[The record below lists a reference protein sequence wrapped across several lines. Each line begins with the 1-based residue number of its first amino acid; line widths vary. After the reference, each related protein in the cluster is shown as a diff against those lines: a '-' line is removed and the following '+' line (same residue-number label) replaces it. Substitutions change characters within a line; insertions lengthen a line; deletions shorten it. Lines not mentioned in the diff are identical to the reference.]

1 MLKNLFL
8 IIFLLFNFSYGNEKK
23 EKLQLVAKNIEA
35 KDNTIIASNSV
46 IAYSPSYYIS
56 ADKLIYDRDKESLE
70 LFGNVLIIKD
80 NNIQT
85 QSNYAYLDMK
95 NDTALQEPIF
105 LLDESTNIWVN
116 AKELTK
122 EKEKLEL
129 VDSIISSC
137 DCFDPAWSIK
147 ATSSNYDTKE
157 MWINTFNTRLY
168 IKDVPVFYLP
178 YFGFPTDT
186 TRRTGLLFP
195 TIGYAS
201 KEGVLY
207 SQPIFIAPASNYD
220 FELSP
225 QVRTQRGYGVYGTYR
240 YANTL
245 NSMLRIKMGYF
256 KESDSYVKNRELQS
270 NQHYGANLDYEQKYI
285 LTDENSVYQDG
296 TYASL
301 NYLNDIEHIELE
313 KISGSV
319 STDRNVE
326 SKLNYYFNT
335 PNYYAGT
342 YLKYYIDTQANNN
355 DATMQELPQVQLHSY
370 NKALFT
376 NNLIYSADLKY
387 QNFTRQKG
395 LESQVYNLNIP
406 IGYTRNILND
416 YMYIGVDNKTLFTS
430 YRYNNSNINYEDG
443 TLIQNLTTFKVGTDL
458 IKPYKNYIH
467 SMNLS
472 FNYEIPDNLHKDGD
486 LYNVTV
492 KEEND
497 LAKFEEL
504 KTFPTI
510 QNKKRAIL
518 RLNQSIYAKNSHKQ
532 IINHQLSQSIYYDK
546 SDNAK
551 LQDLENYLR
560 INFKNTTFSGK
571 VVYNAEDKKIV
582 ETSLDG
588 TFDFEN
594 FSVTSG
600 YYSSVKTNNEFFSRD
615 DLESFRLDAKYN
627 FNKYYSM
634 RYYENYDLQEKIRNR
649 QGVGFSINESC
660 WSLDLRYEREIIPT
674 SSSSYRSREQD
685 IVYATLVLKPI
696 GGISQN
702 YKVYD
707 SEQR

>member
-1 MLKNLFL
+1 M
-8 IIFLLFNFSYGNEKK
+8 
-23 EKLQLVAKNIEA
+23 VAKNIEA

-129 VDSIISSC
+129 IDSIISSC

-195 TIGYAS
+195 TIGYAK

-207 SQPIFIAPASNYD
+207 SQPIFIAPKDNYD

-342 YLKYYIDTQANNN
+342 YLKYYIDTQANSN
-355 DATMQELPQVQLHSY
+355 DATMQELPEVQLHSY
-370 NKALFT
+370 SKELFLD
-376 NNLIYSADLKY
+376 NLIYSSDFRY
-387 QNFTRQKG
+387 NNFTRKEG
-395 LESQVYNLNIP
+395 ITAEIYNFNLPISYNI
-406 IGYTRNILND
+406 NLFND
-416 YMYIGVDNKTLFTS
+416 YIYASIENSIQISKYKYDNSL
-430 YRYNNSNINYEDG
+430 IDYEDG
-443 TLIQNLTTFKVGTDL
+443 TLLQNLMTFSVGTDL
-458 IKPYKNYIH
+458 IKPYNNYIH
-467 SMNLS
+467 TLNLS
-472 FNYEIPDNLHKDGD
+472 ANYEIPDDLHSDGD
-486 LYNVTV
+486 LYNVTIK
-492 KEEND
+492 KETNI
-497 LAKFEEL
+497 KKYNEL
-504 KTFPTI
+504 KNFPTI
-510 QNKKRAIL
+510 QNKKRINL
-518 RLNQSIYAKNSHKQ
+518 KLNQSVYTNNEHKQ
-532 IINHQLSQSIYYDK
+532 FINHQLNQSIYYDK
-546 SDNAK
+546 NDEHSF
-551 LQDLENYLR
+551 QDLENYLK
-560 INFKNTTFSGK
+560 INFKNTTLSGK
-571 VVYNAEDKKIV
+571 VIYNMEDEEIV

-588 TFDFEN
+588 KFNFEK
-594 FSVTSG
+594 FILSAGYFKSVETS
-600 YYSSVKTNNEFFSRD
+600 NEFFSREE
-615 DLESFRLDAKYN
+615 LESYRVEARYN
-627 FNKYYSM
+627 LNKNYALK
-634 RYYENYDLQEKIRNR
+634 YYENYDIHEQIRNK
-649 QGVGFSINESC
+649 QGFSFIIDESC
-660 WSLDLRYEREIIPT
+660 WGIDLRLEKDIVPT
-674 SSSSYRSREQD
+674 SSDSENKEQH
-685 IVYATLVLKPI
+685 ILYATLTFKPV
-696 GGISQN
+696 GQVN
-702 YKVYD
+702 PRYKIYD
-707 SEQR
+707 SEKDNEQK